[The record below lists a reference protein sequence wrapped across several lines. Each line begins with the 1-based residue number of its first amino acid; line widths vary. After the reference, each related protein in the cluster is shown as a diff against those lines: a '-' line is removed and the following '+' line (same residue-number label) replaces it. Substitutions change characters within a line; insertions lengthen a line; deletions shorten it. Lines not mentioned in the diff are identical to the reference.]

1 MRAAKLILVAGAALL
16 AAAALPGTAEATEAA
31 AGHYIIGTNAAP
43 GAGIVPPEPGLYW
56 GAQTLYYQGTLSS
69 SVQLPIAG
77 RIENGLRAGF
87 FSTSIAGLY
96 VPKLDLGNFSLAFG
110 LALPLQNLDSQI
122 STGSRSR
129 SENNWSFGDMVITPA
144 ALGYRSGA
152 NFFQAR
158 LDIFA
163 PTGNYSTSSIANVG
177 MNYWSFVPNISYTR
191 LGRNYDISIN
201 AGIDLNTRNPAT
213 GYTSGAMFH
222 LDASAIH
229 DVAPGFGIGIL
240 ASMMSQVQDDRGE
253 IAARLNGFRGR
264 SFAVGPIARYNFQLG
279 SAHLQT
285 MLSWAPEFGVENRPT
300 GNAFQFRVS
309 GRF

>member
-1 MRAAKLILVAGAALL
+1 MRLANLIYLGAAMLAALPRAAK
-16 AAAALPGTAEATEAA
+16 ATEAA
-31 AGHYIIGTNAAP
+31 AGHYIIGTNASP

-56 GAQTLYYQGTLSS
+56 GAQTLYYQGTLSN
-69 SVQLPIAG
+69 SVQLPIGG

-96 VPKLDLGNFSLAFG
+96 VPKLDLSNFSLALG
-110 LALPLQNLDSQI
+110 LALPLQNMDARILV
-122 STGSRSR
+122 GSRER
-129 SENNWSFGDMVITPA
+129 SENNWSFGDMVITPV

-152 NFFQAR
+152 DFFQAR

-177 MNYWSFVPNISYTR
+177 MNYWTFVPNISYTR
-191 LGRNYDISIN
+191 LGRNYDLSIN
-201 AGIDLNTRNPAT
+201 AGIDFNLRNPKT
-213 GYTSGAMFH
+213 HYTSGAMFH

-240 ASMMSQVQDDRGE
+240 ASMMTQIQDDRGV
-253 IAARLNGFRGR
+253 IAARLDGFRGQ

-279 SAHLQT
+279 GAHLQT
-285 MLSWAPEFGVENRPT
+285 VLSWAPEFGVENRPR

>member
-1 MRAAKLILVAGAALL
+1 MRASNLTILTGMALFAAVLPGAAQ
-16 AAAALPGTAEATEAA
+16 ATEAA
-31 AGHYIIGTNAAP
+31 AGHYVIGANAAP

-56 GAQTLYYQGTLSS
+56 ASQTLYYQGTLGR

-77 RIENGLRAGF
+77 RIESGLQAGF
-87 FSTSIAGLY
+87 FSTAIAGLY
-96 VPKLDLGNFSLAFG
+96 VPKLDLGNFSLAFSV
-110 LALPLQNLDSQI
+110 ALPLQNLDARIFSG
-122 STGSRSR
+122 TRER
-129 SENNWSFGDMVITPA
+129 SENNWSFGDMVITPV
-144 ALGYRSGA
+144 ALGYRSGQ

-177 MNYWSFVPNISYTR
+177 MNYWSFVPTIAYTR
-191 LGRNYDISIN
+191 LGRNYDLSIG
-201 AGIDLNTRNPAT
+201 AGIDLNTRNPKT
-213 GYTSGAMFH
+213 RYTSGAMFH
-222 LDASAIH
+222 LDATAIY
-229 DVAPGFGIGIL
+229 DVAPGFGLGIL
-240 ASMMSQVQDDRGE
+240 ASMMSQVADDRGG
-253 IAARLNGFRGR
+253 IAARLNGFRGQ

-285 MLSWAPEFGVENRPT
+285 MFSWAPEFGVENRPT